1 MLTLSHVRQQG
12 PAHRNFM
19 ATKAKTGKPA
29 EASRLSRDDWLDAA
43 FNAVV
48 EGGFDKARVLMIAD
62 ALGVTRGSFYW
73 HFTDH
78 AEMIAA
84 LLARWCAREMALEQ
98 QLRAETESF
107 ADPRD
112 DLAHL
117 LKAGLAHAGKDLEN
131 MRFELALRGQGRR
144 DPAVAKMLVSID
156 EARMGL
162 FQEKFMRLTHDA
174 KKSSDLAALFYL
186 AIVGGNQALSRPG
199 NPPQLNVYLTSLISS
214 YLIEQ
219 QAPAAPAIRKPA
231 VRRPNIHKPAKQR
244 A

>member
-1 MLTLSHVRQQG
+1 
-12 PAHRNFM
+12 M
-19 ATKAKTGKPA
+19 ATRAKTVKPA

-48 EGGFDKARVLMIAD
+48 EGGFDKARVLVIAD

-84 LLARWCAREMALEQ
+84 LLARWGERELALGK
-98 QLRAETESF
+98 QLRAETASF

-117 LKAGLAHAGKDLEN
+117 LEVGLAHAGRDLEN

-144 DPAVAKMLVSID
+144 DPVVAEMLAGID
-156 EARMGL
+156 RARMAL
-162 FQEKFMRLTHDA
+162 FHEKFMRLTGDE
-174 KKSSDLAALFYL
+174 KKASELASLFYL

-199 NPPQLNVYLTSLISS
+199 NPPDLNIYIASLITN
-214 YLIEQ
+214 YLIDQ
-219 QAPAAPAIRKPA
+219 QAPA
-231 VRRPNIHKPAKQR
+231 VPAKSRPAKKR